1 MTSISVVTL
10 SIVWAQH
17 VITLSADG
25 QFASAIWSAFYTV
38 TIYTLFYAYLMFIAS
53 QCLPHLRDQLLEE
66 IQPIGKGFGCVWRYF
81 ARNAAVGAQLLLTA
95 EVVCQQD
102 SMKRSL
108 LRKQECSRK

>member
-10 SIVWAQH
+10 SIVWAHH
-17 VITLSADG
+17 VITTLSHEEHYAN
-25 QFASAIWSAFYTV
+25 AIWSALYTV

-81 ARNAAVGAQLLLTA
+81 ARNAAIGARLLLST
-95 EVVCQQD
+95 EVVCWNV
-102 SMKRSL
+102 RF
-108 LRKQECSRK
+108 C